1 MFDLRKVTF
10 YVTNACNLRCKHCY
24 ASSGH
29 PLDKEL
35 CIDEV
40 RNLFDELY
48 NLGVFELEFSGGE
61 PFMRPDFVDI
71 LYLANSM
78 DFSLEVLTNGT
89 LIDEKKANI
98 LKDLSIRVV
107 QVPLEGLK
115 ETHEYMRGNGTFD
128 RAVNAINLL
137 KNTGLTV
144 QVRTTITKK
153 SLADLESLTNLLVS
167 MDVDAFLA
175 TEYIPIG
182 RGLGMNDIMLGPEE
196 KNKLQKSLA
205 TLRNDY
211 GSKISIRGD
220 AYGCFE
226 GNDDISKFGESRRSI
241 LCGALR
247 GDWCGILPS
256 GVVTPCDIIP
266 FYAGSIR
273 LQKMDDIW
281 KNSSVLNSFRQFNPQ
296 NLKGACGACH
306 SKVMCGGCRALA
318 FLFYGDLYEEDP
330 MCWKAKNSVLR
341 PRAEADAGN
350 CIGVVG

>member
-24 ASSGH
+24 ASSGY
-29 PLDKEL
+29 PLDEEL
-35 CIDEV
+35 RMEEV
-40 RNLFDELY
+40 RNLFNELY

-61 PFMRPDFVDI
+61 PFMRPDFTDI

-78 DFSLEVLTNGT
+78 DFSLEVLTNGM
-89 LIDEKKANI
+89 LIDKKKADT
-98 LKDLSIRVV
+98 LKDLSVRVV

-115 ETHEYMRGNGTFD
+115 EAHESMRGNGTFE
-128 RAVNAINLL
+128 RAVNSIKLL
-137 KNTGLTV
+137 KNAGLNV

-153 SLADLESLTNLLVS
+153 SLSDLEPLAGLLAN

-182 RGLGMNDIMLGPEE
+182 RGLGMNDLMLGPEE
-196 KNKLQKSLA
+196 KNELQKTL
-205 TLRNDY
+205 TLLRNTF

-226 GNDDISKFGESRRSI
+226 GSDDISKFGKSNRSI

-247 GDWCGILPS
+247 GDWCGILPN

-273 LQKMDDIW
+273 LQKMEDIW
-281 KNSSVLNSFRQFNPQ
+281 NFSHVLKSFRQFDPQ
-296 NLKGACGACH
+296 DLKGSCGTCP
-306 SKVMCGGCRALA
+306 SKVICGGCRALA

-341 PRAEADAGN
+341 PRVEAEAGTE
-350 CIGVVG
+350 